1 MIVLRTIGL
10 AVKEAR
16 LERGL
21 TQQEVADLAG
31 VTRYWVTNLELGK
44 GNPTLSSLTAVLGVV
59 GLALRAIA
67 TTSEPSPAA
76 ERPLEQPLDLDMVL
90 LRTRAT

>member
-1 MIVLRTIGL
+1 MISLRTLGL

-16 LERGL
+16 RRRGL

-44 GNPTLSSLTAVLGVV
+44 GNPTFASLTAVLGGV
-59 GLALRAIA
+59 GLSLQIVP
-67 TTSEPSPAA
+67 TTTEPSSVPG
-76 ERPLEQPLDLDMVL
+76 RFLEEPLDLDVIL
-90 LRTRAT
+90 NRTRVC